1 MTIRKTVFII
11 VLITLAGLAFS
22 LWASPRLPETVPS
35 HWNAAGQVD
44 GYSGRE
50 QALFLLPAMT
60 LGIGLLLIF
69 LPKIDP
75 LRANVERFR
84 GTYHWAIIG
93 FSVFFIYL
101 HVLTLLAGL
110 GLNIN
115 MTYWMIPAM
124 GLLFFGLGFMIER
137 AQPNWFIG
145 IRTPWTLSSPTVW
158 QKTHRVGGLA
168 FKVSGGL
175 VLVGLLFPVEVGF
188 WFTLIPLMVTA
199 LGTIIYSYVAFRQE
213 SLR

>member
-11 VLITLAGLAFS
+11 TLIALAGLAFS

-35 HWNAAGQVD
+35 HWNAAGEVD
-44 GYSGRE
+44 GYSSRG
-50 QALFLLPAMT
+50 QALFFLPVLT
-60 LGIGLLLIF
+60 FGLGLLLIY
-69 LPKIDP
+69 LPNIDP

-84 GTYHWAIIG
+84 GVYHWAIIG

-101 HVLTLLAGL
+101 HVLTLLAGM
-110 GLNIN
+110 GININ
-115 MTYWMIPAM
+115 MTYSLIPAM
-124 GLLFFGLGFMIER
+124 GLLFFGLGFMVER

-168 FKVSGGL
+168 FKVSGVL
-175 VLVGLLFPVEVGF
+175 ALVGLIFPVEVGF
-188 WFTLIPLMVTA
+188 WFTLIPPLITA
-199 LGTIIYSYVAFRQE
+199 LGTIIYSYVAYQQE
-213 SLR
+213 RGK

>member
-1 MTIRKTVFII
+1 MTIGRTVII
-11 VLITLAGLAFS
+11 IALIALAGLAFS
-22 LWASPRLPETVPS
+22 LWAAPRLPETVPS

-44 GYSGRE
+44 GSSGRG

-60 LGIGLLLIF
+60 LSFGLLLIY

-75 LRANVERFR
+75 LRADVQRFR
-84 GTYHWAIIG
+84 GVYHWAVVG

-110 GLNIN
+110 GMNIN

-168 FKVSGGL
+168 FKVSGVL
-175 VLVGLLFPVEVGF
+175 VLVGLLFPVKAGF
-188 WFTLIPLMVTA
+188 WFTLIPALVTA
-199 LGTIIYSYVAFRQE
+199 WARSSTRT
-213 SLR
+213 